1 MLPLMTWV
9 THFEFPIFE
18 RFYIPL
24 YLPKNI
30 LQVKQESSIS
40 QVLRRKNIES
50 NAAKERNAIKK
61 HLNRQNQQ

>member
-1 MLPLMTWV
+1 MSGQ
-9 THFEFPIFE
+9 HISNFPYLRDF
-18 RFYIPL
+18 IPL

-30 LQVKQESSIS
+30 SQVKQESSIS